1 MRYREAHDPF
11 LLTGCR
17 WTSWIAM
24 YCLAV
29 FILAMA
35 LHWSSATAVGA
46 ASSHI
51 ESTSFSIAAV
61 TTDPDGVVE
70 TTNGEAHASCTED
83 EDASPDHSGACKGC
97 CSFAGCGGF
106 ITPMVTIATTPTFM
120 SNFPMSPLRRLT
132 TCYFRRLSGHR
143 SSLSENSL
151 LPEADSL
158 RRHAHGRKSSSSFF
172 HRQTADEATTRRGNP
187 STALNKTTR
196 MREESVEHDI

>member
-70 TTNGEAHASCTED
+70 TTNGAAKYSSCTED

-106 ITPMVTIATTPTFM
+106 ITPMVTITDYPDFHVQ
-120 SNFPMSPLRRLT
+120 FPHVAIAAPHNLLFPPAIRPPIFP
-132 TCYFRRLSGHR
+132 FR
-143 SSLSENSL
+143 E
-151 LPEADSL
+151 
-158 RRHAHGRKSSSSFF
+158 
-172 HRQTADEATTRRGNP
+172 
-187 STALNKTTR
+187 
-196 MREESVEHDI
+196 